1 MHRIIDEEY
10 LHIVKDILETKEFMV
25 LENIKHHNNNRLEHS
40 IRVSYNAY
48 KIARFL
54 KLDFDQVARAGLLHD
69 FYLERTVDYK
79 KMKDKFKLFTFQHP
93 NDAVANASK
102 YFYLTNKEKDMILTH
117 MFPLDFKIPKY
128 MESWV
133 LNITDSIVSF
143 HEFGLKFKY
152 QISYATNVYILFL
165 LNIIK

>member
-1 MHRIIDEEY
+1 MHRIVDEEY
-10 LHIVKDILETKEFMV
+10 YQIVKDILDTKEFMV
-25 LENIKHHNNNRLEHS
+25 LENIKHHNTNRLQHS
-40 IRVSYNAY
+40 LNVSYNAY
-48 KIARFL
+48 KTAKFL

-69 FYLERTVDYK
+69 FYLDRTVNYARV
-79 KMKDKFKLFTFQHP
+79 KDKLKLFTFQHP

-102 YFYLTNKEKDMILTH
+102 YFHLTNKEKDMILTH

-133 LNITDSIVSF
+133 LNMTDSAVSIR
-143 HEFGLKFKY
+143 EFGLKFKY
-152 QISYATNVYILFL
+152 QISYITNVSILFV